1 MFNIFGGK
9 KDDTL
14 AEKNWVD
21 IKNDASALRTHI
33 HRIQEELATILES
46 KGRAT
51 KNERT
56 TIVTSSLAA
65 FKRVDT
71 FLYQVD
77 KKTR

>member
-14 AEKNWVD
+14 VAIN
-21 IKNDASALRTHI
+21 NDASALRAHI
-33 HRIQEELATILES
+33 HRIQEELATVLES

-51 KNERT
+51 KDERT
-56 TIVTSSLAA
+56 TIVTSSLETL
-65 FKRVDT
+65 KRVDA

-77 KKTR
+77 KRT

>member
-9 KDDTL
+9 KDSTL
-14 AEKNWVD
+14 TTINS
-21 IKNDASALRTHI
+21 DASTLRTQI

-51 KNERT
+51 KDERT
-56 TIVTSSLAA
+56 LIVTSSLEA
-65 FKRVDT
+65 FKKVDT

-77 KKTR
+77 KRTR

>member
-14 AEKNWVD
+14 VA
-21 IKNDASALRTHI
+21 IKEDASALRTHI
-33 HRIQEELATILES
+33 HRIQDELATVLES

-51 KNERT
+51 KDERT

-65 FKRVDT
+65 LKRVDT

-77 KKTR
+77 KRT

>member
-14 AEKNWVD
+14 VA
-21 IKNDASALRTHI
+21 IKEDASALRTHI
-33 HRIQEELATILES
+33 HRIQDELATVLES

-51 KNERT
+51 KDERT

-65 FKRVDT
+65 LKRVDA

-77 KKTR
+77 KKT